1 MIIGIGVSKKHRT
14 MSFCIKKDALFFL
27 FLRRGAEREG
37 LVHTKQRSGGWWW
50 GGREEKEKIEK
61 EKKTRMNKSINR
73 WRMQDKEAK
82 KRRRKKQAQRP
93 FLKKSRSG
101 SYARRRDDWRP
112 ASLPGARMLTEKGDW
127 CESPVYVRMHV
138 CLYCMCVRVCVLM
151 MKRLPLVW
159 DSGRATNA
167 KIRKRE
173 RKATESGD
181 GRFLLRAAMDEGRID
196 ARGMGDGRDG
206 YFLDSNFFWRE
217 ARKRR
222 RGRRRGGKR
231 ERRNQGSQS
240 ASAPKWVRI
249 FFPLFSLRE
258 MVSIEI

>member
-1 MIIGIGVSKKHRT
+1 M
-14 MSFCIKKDALFFL
+14 
-27 FLRRGAEREG
+27 
-37 LVHTKQRSGGWWW
+37 
-50 GGREEKEKIEK
+50 
-61 EKKTRMNKSINR
+61 
-73 WRMQDKEAK
+73 
-82 KRRRKKQAQRP
+82 
-93 FLKKSRSG
+93 
-101 SYARRRDDWRP
+101 
-112 ASLPGARMLTEKGDW
+112 
-127 CESPVYVRMHV
+127 YVRMHV

-173 RKATESGD
+173 RKAMESGD

-206 YFLDSNFFWRE
+206 YFLVSNFFWRE

-258 MVSIEI
+258 MVSIEIKTKVKK